1 MSKLYT
7 ADQNQPLSVILLVV
21 IVSSYV
27 GTPNPENNI
36 QGVEIQRFLHNVFI
50 VSSASHRFLNSQATI
65 IKILRFKTRS

>member
-27 GTPNPENNI
+27 GTPNPE
-36 QGVEIQRFLHNVFI
+36 
-50 VSSASHRFLNSQATI
+50 
-65 IKILRFKTRS
+65 